1 MNRVVVPLLGLSLRS
16 AKSYGE
22 IPLPAITC
30 AKKNG
35 LRDFRVHT
43 ASTKVTQSELAELE
57 HAAPDT

>member
-16 AKSYGE
+16 AKSYGA

-43 ASTKVTQSELAELE
+43 ASTKVTQSEYS
-57 HAAPDT
+57 D